1 MKKLISLFLV
11 TALLFTFVAAFS
23 SCDTPEEPP
32 AGVKMLVGAELLG
45 TNPSYVKWEGRYD
58 FTDAEGSSPAKLN
71 FYHTASGFT
80 VTFVGTALWV
90 EFDATVAGGSEDHYP
105 YYNVAVDN
113 EVLPTT
119 LPERT
124 FYLTGGQ
131 QRVAVVEGLP
141 YGEHTVTCL
150 KMSEP
155 YDAVTSV
162 LLIETDGNLVERD
175 TAYDAGNFKFMVICA
190 SGGSG
195 HGALGYSDDGKGAMG
210 RNTANSSSLHAF
222 NYLTA
227 RMFGADV
234 QFVANSGWGVS
245 FGQNQSIYDV
255 LDYSGITTSNNVA
268 GAKQTAPWNHQSWVP
283 DVILFNIGGNDTTS
297 GGFDQAT
304 YQKEVVEMVEKLHAL
319 YPNAYMIWTHTNS
332 NAGKYAVS
340 AMNDKG
346 ILKQDYMKVAIIPKV
361 GADGTVGAN
370 GHNSMATHIAT
381 AEILAE
387 TLESTWGFTRVRQ
400 NVTLEE
406 YAAILKRF

>member
-1 MKKLISLFLV
+1 MKKIV
-11 TALLFTFVAAFS
+11 CVLLAVVLLCSFTIVFS
-23 SCDTPEEPP
+23 SCEQPDDEVPE
-32 AGVKMLVGAELLG
+32 VKMLLGAELLG

-58 FTDAEGSSPAKLN
+58 FTEAEGSNPAKLN
-71 FYHTASGFT
+71 LYHTASGFT
-80 VTFVGTALWV
+80 VTFVGTALYV
-90 EFDATVAGGSEDHYP
+90 EFEASVAGESKNHYP
-105 YYNVAVDN
+105 YYNVAVDG
-113 EVLPTT
+113 EVLPTV

-131 QRVAVVEGLP
+131 QRVAVVENLP
-141 YGEHTVTCL
+141 HGEHTVTCL

-155 YDAVTSV
+155 YDALTSV
-162 LLIETDGNLVERD
+162 LLMETDGAFVARD
-175 TAYDAGNFKFMVICA
+175 IAYDAGNFKFMVVCA

-195 HGALGYSDDGKGAMG
+195 HGALGYSDDGKGSMG

-255 LDYSGITTSNNVA
+255 LDYSGITPANNVA
-268 GAKQTAPWNHQSWVP
+268 GAKQTALWDHQSWVP
-283 DVILFNIGGNDTTS
+283 DVILFNIGGNDTTN

-346 ILKQDYMKVAIIPKV
+346 ILKEDYMKVVIIPKV
-361 GADGTVGAN
+361 EADGTVGAN
-370 GHNSMATHIAT
+370 NHNSMATHIAT
-381 AEILAE
+381 AEILA
-387 TLESTWGFTRVRQ
+387 TALEANWGFTRIRQ

-406 YAAILKRF
+406 YESVLKKF